1 MKTIISYIS
10 YFLIGSFCL
19 FSYTSWSQENTDSII
34 AFAKKQ
40 IYENPNH
47 AIETAK
53 ALKNS
58 PDATIDTKVEALIII
73 STAYSSKREYEKSLD
88 YSLEALDML
97 PKIEDIELKI
107 KLLNRIGSQY
117 QEIKVYDKAL
127 TYLDQAYKTLKTI
140 PESTEKTKLLGINN
154 LSRGFI
160 YRDQM
165 SCEIAL
171 DYFNNAIEAYQ
182 ELIDQS
188 QVNYGLSIA
197 FYNKGN
203 RLFDLNRINAAED
216 SFLQAIIYAKK
227 NNSKSLIAFAQ
238 KGLARVPTIEGDHK
252 KAINIL
258 FEALQNSEEVGD
270 KILNGSIY
278 TSLAQNYLAEND
290 LKNYSLYQNKS
301 QFINKE
307 IIKTERKT
315 IDNSI
320 QNIMEVNSKKN
331 DDFRTRNTLFRAILI
346 LLIVAVIGFIIRS
359 VFTSDKTLKSLKKE
373 LKL

>member
-1 MKTIISYIS
+1 EI
-10 YFLIGSFCL
+10 
-19 FSYTSWSQENTDSII
+19 
-34 AFAKKQ
+34 
-40 IYENPNH
+40 
-47 AIETAK
+47 AK
-53 ALKNS
+53 ALKNY
-58 PDATIDTKVEALIII
+58 PVATIGTKVEALIII

-140 PESTEKTKLLGINN
+140 PESTEKAKLLGINN

-203 RLFDLNRINAAED
+203 CLFDLNRINAAE
-216 SFLQAIIYAKK
+216 
-227 NNSKSLIAFAQ
+227 
-238 KGLARVPTIEGDHK
+238 
-252 KAINIL
+252 
-258 FEALQNSEEVGD
+258 
-270 KILNGSIY
+270 
-278 TSLAQNYLAEND
+278 
-290 LKNYSLYQNKS
+290 
-301 QFINKE
+301 
-307 IIKTERKT
+307 
-315 IDNSI
+315 
-320 QNIMEVNSKKN
+320 
-331 DDFRTRNTLFRAILI
+331 
-346 LLIVAVIGFIIRS
+346 
-359 VFTSDKTLKSLKKE
+359 
-373 LKL
+373 